1 MAKDENILAEEGMRF
16 FGTMSASATHE
27 IKNALAIIN
36 ENAGLLE
43 DLSMGHENGHAFSP
57 ERGNDIS
64 QRLARQVKRADF
76 VLNKLNRLSHSVD
89 LVTQITDL
97 EEVVCFVLDM
107 SVRLVEQKE
116 VIIEVTSPLSS
127 VIVDTNLFFLENMI
141 WRAVETACAVVIGEK
156 KVMISFGNDV
166 TTPSIWF
173 SMSHVTDNLKNNS
186 VDEFFRSKGDQA
198 LMTYLDISIEKNNEN
213 NSFGFLWPK
222 RI

>member
-16 FGTMSASATHE
+16 FGKMSASATHE

-43 DLSMGHENGHAFSP
+43 DLSMGHENGYSFSP

-97 EEVVCFVLDM
+97 EEIVCFVLDM
-107 SVRLVEQKE
+107 SVRLVEQQE
-116 VIIEVTSPLSS
+116 IVIEVTSPLSPI
-127 VIVDTNLFFLENMI
+127 IVDINLFFLENLI
-141 WRAVETACAVVIGEK
+141 WRAIETACFAARGEK

-166 TTPSIWF
+166 TAPSIWF
-173 SMSHVTDNLKNNS
+173 SMSHIIDNVRNNS
-186 VDEFFRSKGDQA
+186 MDEFFRSKGDQA
-198 LMTYLDISIEKNNEN
+198 LMTYLSVSIEKNNEN
-213 NSFGFLWPK
+213 NSFGILWPK